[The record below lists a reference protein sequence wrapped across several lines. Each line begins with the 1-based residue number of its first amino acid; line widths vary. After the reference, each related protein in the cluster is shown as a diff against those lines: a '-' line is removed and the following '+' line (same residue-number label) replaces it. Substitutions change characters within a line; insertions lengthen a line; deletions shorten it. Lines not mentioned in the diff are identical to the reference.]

1 MRTSP
6 DAPVGTAKPSL
17 EVADVFRQFGAEYRR
32 HNRLSRQQRIVMRSI
47 EQCRTA
53 ALGGHVDQC
62 DHCGALRISYNSCR
76 NRHCPKCG
84 SLSKARWLQARC
96 AELLPIDYFH
106 VVFTTDHAINPIALH
121 NPRQVYDLLF
131 HSAAETLKQFAA
143 KYLGGELGFVAVLH
157 TWGQDLGLHIH
168 LHCIVTGGALAWNGS
183 RWISCRPG
191 FLFPVLALSK
201 VFRDMFCQGLKHL
214 YLCGELLF
222 PGASAQ
228 FESHEDFLRLLSQ
241 MQSKNWEVYAKEPFA
256 GAEQVLDYLGRYV
269 HRVAISNH
277 RLLSIEDGRV
287 CFHYRDYRDANR
299 PKPMSLKGEEFI
311 RRFLLHVLPH
321 GFMRIRYYGLL
332 HNRRRKSKL
341 MRCRQLLGECAEL
354 PPADYEPYDLLFER
368 LTGIDIRRCPV
379 CGSGRM
385 LRQQILP
392 PIRLIS
398 PEHVPRMAPF
408 PIEASI

>member
-1 MRTSP
+1 MSISP
-6 DAPVGTAKPSL
+6 DAFVGTAKPSI
-17 EVADVFRQFGAEYRR
+17 EVADVFHQFGANYRR
-32 HNRLSRQQRIVMRSI
+32 HNRLSHQQRIVMRAI

-53 ALGGHVDQC
+53 VLGGHVDEC
-62 DHCGALRISYNSCR
+62 DQCGALRISYNSCR

-106 VVFTTDHAINPIALH
+106 VVFTTDHAVNPIALY

-143 KYLGGELGFVAVLH
+143 KCLGGELGFVAVLH
-157 TWGQDLGLHIH
+157 TWGQDLGQHIH
-168 LHCIVTGGALAWNGS
+168 LHCIVSGGALAWNES

-191 FLFPVLALSK
+191 FLFPVPALSK
-201 VFRDMFCQGLKHL
+201 VFRDRFCQGLKHM

-228 FESHEDFLRLLSQ
+228 FESHENCLRLVSQ
-241 MQSKNWEVYAKEPFA
+241 MQSKDWEVNAKEPFA
-256 GAEQVLDYLGRYV
+256 GAEQVFDYLGRYV

-287 CFHYRDYRDANR
+287 YFHYRDYRNSNR
-299 PKPMSLKGEEFI
+299 TKRMSLKGEEFI
-311 RRFLLHVLPH
+311 RRFLLHVLPK
-321 GFMRIRYYGLL
+321 GFVRIRYYGLL
-332 HNRRRKSKL
+332 HQRQRKSKL
-341 MRCRQLLGECAEL
+341 MRCRELLGVCPES
-354 PPADYEPYDLLFER
+354 PPADNEPYDLLLER
-368 LTGIDIRRCPV
+368 LTGIDIHRCPI

-392 PIRLIS
+392 PIRLTS
-398 PEHVPRMAPF
+398 PEDVPRIAAF
-408 PIEASI
+408 PIEVSI